1 MNKYVNNQVVGYI
14 RVSTVEQKTERQL
27 HEMALDKIFTDH
39 VSGKTIERP
48 ALKEML
54 AYVREGDVVVVH
66 SMDRLARNV
75 EDLLH
80 LVNYLNRNKVTI
92 RFIKEGLTFDGGDNP
107 MGQLMLTIMGAVA
120 QFELSLLHERQ
131 REGIARAKADGKYKG
146 RPKKAIKLS
155 EMQLHYMNDC
165 LKKGVSKARIARELG
180 ITTRTVYNCL
190 HLLP

>member
-1 MNKYVNNQVVGYI
+1 MNEAVKTQTIGYI

-27 HEMALDKIFTDH
+27 YDMPCDKIFTDH
-39 VSGKTIERP
+39 VSGKTIDRP
-48 ALKEML
+48 ALKELL
-54 AYVREGDVVVVH
+54 AYVRDGDNVVVH

-80 LVNYLNRNKVTI
+80 LVNYLNRNKVSI
-92 RFIKEGLTFDGGDNP
+92 RFIKEGLTFDGGENP
-107 MGQLMLTIMGAVA
+107 MGKLMLAIMGAVA

-131 REGIARAKADGKYKG
+131 REGIARAHAEGKYKG

-155 EMQLHYMNDC
+155 PMQLLYMDDC

>member
-1 MNKYVNNQVVGYI
+1 MSKYVNNQIVGYI

-92 RFIKEGLTFDGGDNP
+92 RFIKEGLTFDGGENP

-146 RPKKAIKLS
+146 RPKKAIKLN
-155 EMQLHYMNDC
+155 EMQLLYMDDC